1 MMNAFGVKLTAIS
14 LACLLVAG
22 CKTVTVVPHALN
34 CDANAELLASK
45 CASPRQIASNTT
57 YATLVD
63 TMQMDR
69 QALQECGIAAEAL
82 RDSIRRCNQATDE
95 YNRKIDELNSRK

>member
-1 MMNAFGVKLTAIS
+1 MTNAPGMRLAVIS
-14 LACLLVAG
+14 LSCLFIGG

-34 CDANAELLASK
+34 CDANAELLTSK
-45 CASPRQIASNTT
+45 CAAPRQIASDTT

-69 QALQECGIAAEAL
+69 QALQECGIAAETL

-95 YNRKIDELNSRK
+95 YNKKIDELNSRK